1 MVLRSPLDELS
12 KLGVNGVVKNAAV
25 SGYDTGQELLLYR
38 KLKRRGCPD
47 VVLVGLYSN
56 DVSENLSA

>member
-1 MVLRSPLDELS
+1 M
-12 KLGVNGVVKNAAV
+12 VKNAAV

-38 KLKRRGCPD
+38 QLKRRGCPD